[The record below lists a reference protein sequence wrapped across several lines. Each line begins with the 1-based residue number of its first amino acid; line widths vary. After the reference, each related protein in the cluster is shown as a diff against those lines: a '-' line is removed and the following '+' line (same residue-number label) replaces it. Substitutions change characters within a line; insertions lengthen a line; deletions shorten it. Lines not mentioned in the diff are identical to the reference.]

1 MLQFLSENKIVTS
14 ILLIGLVVY
23 LLFFGGSVVQS
34 IFEIGRQVG
43 KAIAQW
49 I

>member
-1 MLQFLSENKIVTS
+1 MLQFLSKNKIVNS
-14 ILLIGLVVY
+14 VLLTAIVVY
-23 LLFFGGSVVQS
+23 LLFFGGSLVQS

-43 KAIAQW
+43 KALAYW

>member
-1 MLQFLSENKIVTS
+1 MPKIVS
-14 ILLIGLVVY
+14 GIVVVLLVTY
-23 LLFFGGSVVQS
+23 LLFFGGSLVQS

-43 KAIAQW
+43 KALAYW